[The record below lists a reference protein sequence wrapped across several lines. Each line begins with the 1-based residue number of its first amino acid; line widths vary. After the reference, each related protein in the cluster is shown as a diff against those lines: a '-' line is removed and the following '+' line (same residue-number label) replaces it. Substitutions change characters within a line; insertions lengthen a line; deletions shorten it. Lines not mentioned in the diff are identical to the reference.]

1 VLVAHAPRQADVD
14 DLLQEVAATLVSKCH
29 HIRDASSLRGWLRM
43 VAVNAARMAARSA
56 SIERRSLRV
65 MAQMKPAILRKE
77 PRETLS
83 VANEEMREQLS
94 RIPPLYAE
102 PLILQS
108 MRGLSQRQ
116 IAELLDVPETTI
128 ETRLARARRMLRQ
141 AVAEVEEGR
150 GNEAT
155 QKMSATL

>member
-1 VLVAHAPRQADVD
+1 
-14 DLLQEVAATLVSKCH
+14 
-29 HIRDASSLRGWLRM
+29 
-43 VAVNAARMAARSA
+43 
-56 SIERRSLRV
+56 
-65 MAQMKPAILRKE
+65 
-77 PRETLS
+77 
-83 VANEEMREQLS
+83 MREQLS

-141 AVAEVEEGR
+141 AVAEVEEGC